1 MEIGILGLPQSGK
14 STLFEIMTG
23 IKSSALHGET
33 CVRGQATVPDSRFDH
48 LVDVFHPA
56 KISPAKVP
64 FVDVNAEGT
73 RAWDALRQTL
83 SGVDGLLHVVDGF
96 TSGDAK
102 TVLNRYQQ
110 MEDELVLSDLMIVEN
125 RLERLAK
132 SAKKPL
138 SPQDAAQNQILPRLK
153 DHLEQGKPL
162 REAGLNPEEIQ
173 SLRSFSFWTIR
184 PELAVI
190 NTAEDN
196 LTLADDL
203 MRLASLSVPVLGI
216 CCLTEAE
223 LAGLTPEEQKEFLTE
238 LGVEEP
244 AFARVIRASFSL
256 LGRIVYFTC
265 GADEVKAWVISAGT
279 KAPRA
284 AAAIHKDFERGF
296 IRAEVASYDDFL
308 AYGSALAGVKAAG
321 RLRLEGKEYIVQ
333 DGDIITFRFNV

>member
-23 IKSSALHGET
+23 LKSSALHGEA
-33 CVRGQATVPDSRFDH
+33 CVRGQATVPDGRFDH
-48 LVDVFHPA
+48 LVEIFHPL
-56 KISPAKVP
+56 KVSPAKVP
-64 FVDVNAEGT
+64 FVDVNAVGE

-96 TSGDAK
+96 SADDVED
-102 TVLNRYQQ
+102 VLDGYRQ

-132 SAKKPL
+132 SSKKPL
-138 SPQDAAQNQILPRLK
+138 NPQEIAQNQLLPRLQEE
-153 DHLEQGKPL
+153 LEKGTPL
-162 REAGLNPEEIQ
+162 REAGLTPEEVQ
-173 SLRSFSFWTIR
+173 ALRSFSFWTIR
-184 PELAVI
+184 PELVVV

-196 LTLADDL
+196 LSLAEDFQKQAAL
-203 MRLASLSVPVLGI
+203 TVPVLGI
-216 CCLTEAE
+216 CALTEAE
-223 LAGLTPEEQKEFLTE
+223 LAALSLAEQKEFLAA
-238 LGVEEP
+238 LGIAEP
-244 AFARVIRASFSL
+244 AFGRIISASFAL

-265 GADEVKAWVISAGT
+265 GADEVKAWVIPAGS

-296 IRAEVASYDDFL
+296 IKAEVVSYADFL
-308 AYGSALAGVKAAG
+308 ACGSTLSGAKAAG
-321 RLRLEGKEYIVQ
+321 KLRLEGKEYIVQ